1 MADATPTVRNAPSP
15 ARTDGEKVQQWL
27 LQNYLNY
34 KHADRADLVS
44 LSVQNFDNIADLSYW
59 FQGEIMALSLALST
73 NSHDRQDD
81 VLVLSTDSTLPLYNL
96 GKGRNTTE
104 GVRSFSTL
112 LYDGILDSFKRWIVV
127 PCSDGTLASETMGN
141 SSKSQVNDKEKE
153 TTVDSS
159 DKPTTAETNTPT
171 TATRAKKGTKKTKQP
186 AKKKIKKVV
195 AEEARKKKVEEEE
208 ARKKKEEEDREAHKN
223 EKETRI
229 PGEMKGFGTHWGLL
243 IVDKQKKIAH
253 WVDSLVTLK
262 KVNGKW
268 KIAYMS
274 KAAIVAG
281 KILCGID
288 VILATQD
295 GHEKGKFDA
304 STLKY
309 VPNQDLDNDCDGD
322 SGACG
327 PFAFV
332 FLQHLYDNPTKMEHL
347 KASFPP
353 SRYHSVRFNSERAR
367 EEVQRLIQRRAEDGK
382 DVIPFGLTAELL
394 RVLRLLPAKYVFDM
408 ARGFGD
414 PTRPRPRGPRA
425 GNNRRKDDEDDKED
439 DDDDSDGD
447 FGDPPIPKRS
457 LRLAMKQ
464 LIDPDILKDVPT
476 REGKYELAHGALHSK
491 QKGQDGKA
499 NDTVE
504 TLEAKKA
511 KAARQSEERKS
522 QEAKERASKAVEK
535 AAAAAAAKHA
545 MQEKA
550 GMLPP
555 KPTHDPKIQFPKQF
569 TKLPKDFADEK
580 EVPGDDIKEW
590 VAANLEL
597 FEQMGL
603 DQHSKHFSKRAAF
616 QALAGVD
623 FENETDARLRKIW
636 LRDTNVFT
644 NDDRN
649 DSTMLPGI
657 IAGRMKEK
665 YNIENVTVP
674 VFTAIPDYDFTE
686 DTDWATVDYKV
697 VREAFNLYDIKKH
710 KSVVPGRTPN
720 KITARAILHVRDGNT
735 FAGAS
740 NELLDKHA
748 EEIWVQDTNV
758 FTPGIDFEV
767 QKGKAPKLLNGLHA
781 DRIRTRMQRTYLNVN
796 AVNISSDE
804 DSSDD
809 EDGSQS
815 SNGSEPPPVDGSKQ
829 PSNDG
834 SNPPSTDGNS
844 PQPVNDT
851 NSHPDNSNK
860 RKHSYSETET
870 DTPAAKQVKL
880 SPPNFLTLDEAHLK
894 KWVDHLKP
902 HPIVRQFIKY
912 EPTRTHTWDEYE
924 YYYRE
929 DTPPEDDPAHP
940 KPAPLEDEVR
950 VEFSSQVRMILER
963 VYTTTFQDMQKEDP
977 LSAESISLLHQW
989 RNLLPQGQL
998 YRRSSKG
1005 YLKKFLETALM
1016 GRRGYNRDLPDYS
1029 RDRSKWP
1036 EYWRK
1041 RCKLGMDGSK
1051 I

>member
-1 MADATPTVRNAPSP
+1 
-15 ARTDGEKVQQWL
+15 
-27 LQNYLNY
+27 
-34 KHADRADLVS
+34 
-44 LSVQNFDNIADLSYW
+44 
-59 FQGEIMALSLALST
+59 
-73 NSHDRQDD
+73 
-81 VLVLSTDSTLPLYNL
+81 
-96 GKGRNTTE
+96 
-104 GVRSFSTL
+104 
-112 LYDGILDSFKRWIVV
+112 
-127 PCSDGTLASETMGN
+127 
-141 SSKSQVNDKEKE
+141 
-153 TTVDSS
+153 
-159 DKPTTAETNTPT
+159 
-171 TATRAKKGTKKTKQP
+171 
-186 AKKKIKKVV
+186 
-195 AEEARKKKVEEEE
+195 
-208 ARKKKEEEDREAHKN
+208 
-223 EKETRI
+223 
-229 PGEMKGFGTHWGLL
+229 
-243 IVDKQKKIAH
+243 
-253 WVDSLVTLK
+253 
-262 KVNGKW
+262 
-268 KIAYMS
+268 
-274 KAAIVAG
+274 
-281 KILCGID
+281 
-288 VILATQD
+288 
-295 GHEKGKFDA
+295 
-304 STLKY
+304 
-309 VPNQDLDNDCDGD
+309 
-322 SGACG
+322 
-327 PFAFV
+327 
-332 FLQHLYDNPTKMEHL
+332 
-347 KASFPP
+347 
-353 SRYHSVRFNSERAR
+353 VRFNSERAR
-367 EEVQRLIQRRAEDGK
+367 EEVQRLIHRRAEDGK
-382 DVIPFGLTAELL
+382 DVIPFGLTPELL
-394 RVLRLLPAKYVFDM
+394 RILRLLPAKYVFDM
-408 ARGFGD
+408 AKGFGD

-425 GNNRRKDDEDDKED
+425 GNNRRKDDDDDEED

-464 LIDPDILKDVPT
+464 LIDPDILKDVPI

-569 TKLPKDFADEK
+569 TKLPKDFADER

-597 FEQMGL
+597 LEQIGL
-603 DQHSKHFSKRAAF
+603 NQHSKHFSKRAAF

-636 LRDTNVFT
+636 HRDTNVFT

-649 DSTMLPGI
+649 DSTMLPGV
-657 IAGRMKEK
+657 IAGHMKEK
-665 YNIENVTVP
+665 YNIQNVTVP
-674 VFTAIPDYDFTE
+674 VVTAIPDYDFTE

-720 KITARAILHVRDGNT
+720 KITARVILHVRDGNT

-781 DRIRTRMQRTYLNVN
+781 DRIRTKMQRTYVNVN

-809 EDGSQS
+809 EGGSQS
-815 SNGSEPPPVDGSKQ
+815 SNGSEPPPADGSKQ
-829 PSNDG
+829 PSNDS
-834 SNPPSTDGNS
+834 SNPPSTDENS
-844 PQPVNDT
+844 PQPVNDA
-851 NSHPDNSNK
+851 NSHPDSSNK
-860 RKHSYSETET
+860 RKHSSSETEA
-870 DTPAAKQVKL
+870 DTPAAKQVKI

-940 KPAPLEDEVR
+940 KPAPVEDQVR

-963 VYTTTFQDMQKEDP
+963 IYTTTFQDMQKEDP

-998 YRRSSKG
+998 YRRNMKG
-1005 YLKKFLETALM
+1005 YLRKFLNTALL

-1029 RDRSKWP
+1029 RDQSKWP
-1036 EYWRK
+1036 EYWRR
-1041 RCKLGMDGSK
+1041 RCKVGMDGDK
-1051 I
+1051 L